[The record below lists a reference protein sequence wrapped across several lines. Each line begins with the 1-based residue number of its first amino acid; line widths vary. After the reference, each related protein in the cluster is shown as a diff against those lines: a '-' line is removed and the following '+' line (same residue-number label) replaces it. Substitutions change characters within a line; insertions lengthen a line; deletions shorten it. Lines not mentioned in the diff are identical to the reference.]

1 MKEKCGG
8 LEAQLTAL
16 RKVCASGFWSTA
28 QFHDGTAHSADNSN
42 GQYLVLSN
50 LRISLL
56 NLWIPILIWHCPI
69 QGLHCSICGYPIL
82 ICDMGLSNSRIVLL
96 NLWIL
101 ALLCPQEVE
110 GMKVRQK
117 KAAGQQGALEVRLNR
132 ALEEAE
138 RYKTELATM
147 RARSEVGVAL
157 WHACMCL
164 QFHSE
169 V

>member
-1 MKEKCGG
+1 MAAWRPSSLLSGRFVHLFSG
-8 LEAQLTAL
+8 QLHNFTMAL
-16 RKVCASGFWSTA
+16 LILLIILM
-28 QFHDGTAHSADNSN
+28 
-42 GQYLVLSN
+42 QYLVLSN
-50 LRISLL
+50 LRIALL
-56 NLWIPILIWHCPI
+56 NLWI
-69 QGLHCSICGYPIL
+69 PIL
-82 ICDMGLSNSRIVLL
+82 ICDMGLSNSRIALL

-110 GMKVRQK
+110 GMKGRQK